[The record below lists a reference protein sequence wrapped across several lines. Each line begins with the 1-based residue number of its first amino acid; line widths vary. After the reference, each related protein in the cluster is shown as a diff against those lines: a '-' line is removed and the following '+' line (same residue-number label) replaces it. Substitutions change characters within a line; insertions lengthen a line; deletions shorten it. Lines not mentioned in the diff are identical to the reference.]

1 MPDGAQNGYY
11 PPVAF
16 TFSVKVEG
24 IMGINEGDFQE
35 VSGLNVKFGTEE
47 VPEGGEN
54 RFVHRLPTTPKYENL
69 VLKRGLLKGSALINW
84 VQTSLDFFKFTPK
97 LVQVS
102 LLDGSGSPLVTW
114 SFANAYPVSLKISDL
129 KAQENA
135 IVVETLEL
143 SFDYFTKTTLAN
155 ANRNS

>member
-1 MPDGAQNGYY
+1 MPDTQNDYY
-11 PPVAF
+11 PPVGF

-24 IMGINEGDFQE
+24 IMGANEGNFQE
-35 VSGLNVKFGTEE
+35 VSGLSVRFGVEE
-47 VPEGGEN
+47 VVEGGEN

-84 VQTSLDFFKFTPK
+84 VKTSVDRFIFKPK
-97 LVQVS
+97 MVEVN
-102 LLDGSGSPLVTW
+102 LLDGTGNPLITW
-114 SFANAYPVSLKISDL
+114 AFSNAYPVSLRISEFR
-129 KAQENA
+129 AQENG

-143 SFDYFTKTTLAN
+143 AFDYFTKTTLAN